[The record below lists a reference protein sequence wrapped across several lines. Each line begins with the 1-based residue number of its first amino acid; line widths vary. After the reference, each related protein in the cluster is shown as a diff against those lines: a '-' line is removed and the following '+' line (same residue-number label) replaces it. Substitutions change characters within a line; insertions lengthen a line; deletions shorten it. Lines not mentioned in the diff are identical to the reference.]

1 MTRAFPILPATLL
14 AALLSACGPAEPSDT
29 VESLT
34 ANPERLKEVRRLC
47 REEREK
53 VTDELCIRA
62 AEATNRR
69 FFGDRPEQRTK

>member
-1 MTRAFPILPATLL
+1 MKPAMFAVPVAVA
-14 AALLSACGPAEPSDT
+14 AALLSACGPSQPADT

-34 ANPERLKEVRRLC
+34 ADPERMKEVRRIC

-62 AEATNRR
+62 AQAANRR
-69 FFGDRPEQRTK
+69 FFGDRPEQRGQ

>member
-1 MTRAFPILPATLL
+1 MVLFT
-14 AALLSACGPAEPSDT
+14 ALLSACGPSQPSDT

-34 ANPERLKEVRRLC
+34 ANPDRLNEVRRLC

-69 FFGDRPEQRTK
+69 FFGDRPEQQAK